1 MCIYRRR
8 RLRLVCR
15 HWRNV
20 IDERT
25 PVRLGGAKTLAFVN
39 HRPTGSAA
47 YVLDDLVEGR
57 VRELW
62 SSASNPNSLYSH
74 MRMVGTCNG
83 LLCLYDESAGD
94 IALLNPVT
102 GETLDVPGPPSH
114 RLRPQGAFC
123 SAYYERFSFAYH
135 VATER
140 YKIVHLALNGHTRA
154 MDVVQV
160 LTLGA
165 DASWR
170 NVPAPAGSS
179 CCPLFGV
186 VSDGQATYWISDDAN
201 MLMSFDLTN
210 ERVAP
215 VRSLPAPGSKFGI
228 SCLRKV
234 YGRPCVAARTY
245 VFLKGTETE
254 EMWLLERGGWL
265 GRERWHRR
273 FYVTGQ
279 VSIIPPLVQ
288 RVMGP
293 HFVQGEHILTCCPGS
308 LYAHRFVS
316 SVAWPQCRVVQIDE
330 HW

>member
-1 MCIYRRR
+1 MEAEGSFGDLPTDAFEQILLCVPPSRRR

-47 YVLDDLVEGR
+47 YVLDDVVEGR

-102 GETLDVPGPPSH
+102 GETLDVPGPPGH
-114 RLRPQGAFC
+114 HLRPRQGAFS
-123 SAYYERFSFAYH
+123 SAYHKRFSFTYH

-140 YKIVHLALNGHTRA
+140 YKIVHLAMNGQTRA

-165 DASWR
+165 DASWW
-170 NVPAPAGSS
+170 NPGPCWIKLS
-179 CCPLFGV
+179 PLI
-186 VSDGQATYWISDDAN
+186 Q
-201 MLMSFDLTN
+201 
-210 ERVAP
+210 R
-215 VRSLPAPGSKFGI
+215 
-228 SCLRKV
+228 RK
-234 YGRPCVAARTY
+234 
-245 VFLKGTETE
+245 
-254 EMWLLERGGWL
+254 
-265 GRERWHRR
+265 
-273 FYVTGQ
+273 
-279 VSIIPPLVQ
+279 
-288 RVMGP
+288 
-293 HFVQGEHILTCCPGS
+293 
-308 LYAHRFVS
+308 
-316 SVAWPQCRVVQIDE
+316 
-330 HW
+330 